1 MTKKSIE
8 NSPDQLKILKFLWKI
23 SQPYKWKRR
32 FAILISVTTL
42 SIGIFV
48 GPAIIANFI
57 DALQHGSLHGN
68 KMCLL
73 VGYYTISILVTE
85 VIGWRLVI
93 YLAWKFEVSMQRDVY
108 NQIFSKLSSQTLFFH
123 ANRFGGSLVSQ
134 SSKLERSIERFWDNI
149 IWSISPMLVS
159 VIGSVA
165 ILWMVFWQYAL
176 FLAVFSIIFTLL
188 VFFGSKFLAKMTL
201 EEARASNELSGRLAD
216 MVANVL
222 AVKASGA
229 EKSEKEKFQKLS
241 NSWQNKAFALMRGF
255 LKVST
260 GYSLITTLIIIG
272 SLVFAGYAAQNNL
285 ISLASV
291 YLIVTYTSSVA
302 HNLWNMN
309 GIMRA
314 YNQIMGDAKD
324 MVDILEDD
332 INLIDNSTA
341 RLNVAKGQISIKN
354 IAYTHDEGD
363 GDTQFTDFSL
373 EIDPGQK
380 VGLVGLSGSG
390 KTSLT
395 KLLLRFADLDSGQ
408 ILIDQQDIAAVT
420 QESLRTNVAYV
431 PQEPLL
437 FHRSIKENIAYANPT
452 ASDRQV
458 IEAAKK
464 AGAHDFIT
472 NLKSGYD
479 TLVGERGV
487 KLSGGQR
494 QRVAIAR
501 AILKDAPILVLDEAT
516 SALDSES
523 EKLIQKS
530 LETLMKGR
538 TSIVIAHRLSTIAK
552 MDRIIVLDDGKI
564 VEDGSHDDLLKA
576 RGEYAKLWNHQSG
589 GFIEG

>member
-73 VGYYTISILVTE
+73 VGYYAISILVTE

-134 SSKLERSIERFWDNI
+134 SSKIERSIERFWDNI

-260 GYSLITTLIIIG
+260 GYSLITTLIIVG

-354 IAYTHDEGD
+354 ITYTHDEGD

-373 EIDPGQK
+373 EIGPGQK

-464 AGAHDFIT
+464 AGAHDFIA